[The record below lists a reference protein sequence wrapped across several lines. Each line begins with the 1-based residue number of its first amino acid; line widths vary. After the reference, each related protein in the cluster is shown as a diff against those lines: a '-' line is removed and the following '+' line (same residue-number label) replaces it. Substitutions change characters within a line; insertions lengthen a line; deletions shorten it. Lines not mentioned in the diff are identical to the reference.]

1 MKRFIIISLLS
12 AITLPI
18 LACAWIDNHN
28 YYLFSMYAKDDFR
41 DRVERICNDNW
52 KAYLGSTNEYFWFD
66 AEEVIKAAQ
75 QKGDALMVS
84 YVQNLQKYLD
94 CVDIEQRKQY
104 EWNYPTKEDLCCPE
118 AQPRGCQCL
127 CLQQAQDKAPLTAC
141 SLLYMRCNMMQGRH
155 HANITF
161 WEQTASQYIET
172 VYKDMMKNIY
182 AGALY
187 KTGREAEAGELF
199 AEMGDYTSLMTQFY
213 KKRSY
218 LAISQHYKQNPN
230 SKALPF
236 LLQDFVN
243 NAQEAEDLK
252 NGTFGGK
259 LFIRDINQQESWQMQ
274 RVLRVSGARRQD

>member
-104 EWNYPTKEDLCCPE
+104 EWNYPTKEDLAAQKRNLE
-118 AQPRGCQCL
+118 AVNAYAFSKLKTKLRSQH
-127 CLQQAQDKAPLTAC
+127 A
-141 SLLYMRCNMMQGRH
+141 LLYMRCNMMQGRH

-199 AEMGDYTSLMTQFY
+199 A
-213 KKRSY
+213 
-218 LAISQHYKQNPN
+218 
-230 SKALPF
+230 
-236 LLQDFVN
+236 
-243 NAQEAEDLK
+243 
-252 NGTFGGK
+252 
-259 LFIRDINQQESWQMQ
+259 
-274 RVLRVSGARRQD
+274 